1 MNNEKFQKLN
11 QYTPEFVKAIAA
23 TLKKEFS
30 NSIAVQW
37 NGGALLKISTVS
49 LSLIWDVRKNKILVG
64 SCPRIEKAVEAAILD
79 YEYARRG
86 GTFPFSFYWAGSGL
100 DRDGYDD
107 FKIYIIV
114 LNADGEHL
122 EFSNATLE
130 EKEAALRLAGYDP
143 ARLFDADKD
152 VNWHIAYDAL
162 LKAGV
167 PETIHMPAYGGCC
180 PYHLGDAI
188 RHFGVPRIENYNPH
202 NI

>member
-1 MNNEKFQKLN
+1 MNEQFQKIDK
-11 QYTPEFVKAIAA
+11 YTPQFINSIANA
-23 TLKKEFS
+23 LKKEFA
-30 NSIAVQW
+30 NSVAVQW

-107 FKIYIIV
+107 FKIDIIV

-143 ARLFDADKD
+143 AHLIERLANF
-152 VNWHIAYDAL
+152 L
-162 LKAGV
+162 
-167 PETIHMPAYGGCC
+167 TT
-180 PYHLGDAI
+180 
-188 RHFGVPRIENYNPH
+188 
-202 NI
+202 